1 MTCDWNRF
9 RCYFQQTH
17 MTTTGNNHGKRA
29 TIRGVASA
37 AGVSIATVSR
47 VLNGR
52 PDVAADTREAVLRA
66 VREQGFS
73 TNRNARA
80 LSGGRTGLVGVT
92 IPLVEA
98 AYFGVILSGA
108 SEALYEQDMR
118 IVLCPTLHQH
128 DREVTLLDRL
138 MRGTTDG
145 AVLMLPEESSAELK
159 ALQRDFPVVVVDP
172 RVALEDG
179 IPVVSAAHAA
189 GARAAT
195 EHLLALGHRRI
206 GAITGPPEWIASTDR
221 LNGYH
226 GALAAAGVLPDPDLV
241 EVSDFRNGPVT
252 EAAATA
258 LLDLPDPPTAIFA
271 FNDNVAVGVMRTAIA
286 RGLSIPDDL
295 SVVGFDDSEQAMIVA
310 PALTS
315 VRQPL
320 AEMGRMAV
328 SLLLR
333 LLENQRVDALRIELA
348 TKLVVRESTAP
359 VSVARS
365 GRQTLLDSAD
375 RGPDREI
382 EDLSG
387 RP

>member
-1 MTCDWNRF
+1 MTNTD
-9 RCYFQQTH
+9 
-17 MTTTGNNHGKRA
+17 NNHTKRA

-52 PDVAADTREAVLRA
+52 PDVAPDTREAVLRA

-80 LSGGRTGLVGVT
+80 LSGGRTGLIGVT
-92 IPLVEA
+92 VPLVEA

-128 DREVTLLDRL
+128 EREVTLLDRL

-145 AVLMLPEESSAELK
+145 AVLMLPEESSAELT
-159 ALQRDFPVVVVDP
+159 ALQRDFPFVVVDP
-172 RVALEDG
+172 RVALDEG

-195 EHLLALGHRRI
+195 EHLLSLGHRRI
-206 GAITGPPEWIASTDR
+206 GAITGPPEWIACTER
-221 LNGYH
+221 INGYH
-226 GALAAAGVLPDPDLV
+226 GALAAAGVLPDPALV
-241 EVSDFRNGPVT
+241 AVSDFRNGPVT
-252 EAAATA
+252 AAAA
-258 LLDLPDPPTAIFA
+258 AKLLELPDPPTAIFA
-271 FNDNVAVGVMRTAIA
+271 FNDNVAVGLMRTARE
-286 RGLSIPDDL
+286 RGLRVPEDL
-295 SVVGFDDSEQAMIVA
+295 SVVGFDDSELAEIVV
-310 PALTS
+310 PTLTT

-328 SLLLR
+328 SLLMR
-333 LLENQRVDALRIELA
+333 LLENQRVDALRIQLA

-359 VSVARS
+359 LHVAR
-365 GRQTLLDSAD
+365 
-375 RGPDREI
+375 
-382 EDLSG
+382 
-387 RP
+387 

>member
-1 MTCDWNRF
+1 MAS
-9 RCYFQQTH
+9 QTD
-17 MTTTGNNHGKRA
+17 NHGKRA

-52 PDVAADTREAVLRA
+52 PDVAPETREAVLRA

-80 LSGGRTGLVGVT
+80 LSGGRTGLIGVT

-98 AYFGVILSGA
+98 AYFGAILSGA

-138 MRGTTDG
+138 VRGTTDG
-145 AVLMLPEESSAELK
+145 AVLMLPEESGAELK
-159 ALQRDFPVVVVDP
+159 ALQGQGFPFVVVDP
-172 RVALEDG
+172 RVALDEG
-179 IPVVSAAHAA
+179 IPVVSAAHAT

-195 EHLLALGHRRI
+195 EHLIALGHRRI
-206 GAITGPPEWIASTDR
+206 GAITGPRDWLASTER

-226 GALAAAGVLPDPDLV
+226 GALGAAGILPDPALV
-241 EVSDFRNGPVT
+241 TTSDFRTGPLS
-252 EAAATA
+252 EKAAAA

-271 FNDNVAVGVMRTAIA
+271 FNDNAAISVVHVARA
-286 RGLSIPDDL
+286 RGLRVPEDL
-295 SVVGFDDSEQAMIVA
+295 SVVGFDDSEQAAIVT
-310 PALTS
+310 PPLTT

-320 AEMGRMAV
+320 EELGRMAV

-333 LLENQRVDALRIELA
+333 VLENQRHDALRIELA
-348 TKLVVRESTAP
+348 TKLVVRESTASP
-359 VSVARS
+359 RVAA
-365 GRQTLLDSAD
+365 TA
-375 RGPDREI
+375 
-382 EDLSG
+382 
-387 RP
+387 

>member
-1 MTCDWNRF
+1 MTEIR
-9 RCYFQQTH
+9 H
-17 MTTTGNNHGKRA
+17 HPKRA

-52 PDVAADTREAVLRA
+52 PDVAPNTRDAVLRA

-80 LSGGRTGLVGVT
+80 LSGGRTGLIGVT
-92 IPLVEA
+92 LPLVEA

-118 IVLCPTLHQH
+118 VVLCPTLHQH

-159 ALQRDFPVVVVDP
+159 ALQRDFPFVVVDP
-172 RVALEDG
+172 RVALDEG

-195 EHLLALGHRRI
+195 EHLLSLGHRRI
-206 GAITGPPEWIASTDR
+206 GAITGPPDWIACTER
-221 LNGYH
+221 INGYH
-226 GALAAAGVLPDPDLV
+226 GALAAAGVLPDPVLV
-241 EVSDFRNGPVT
+241 AVSDFRNGPIT
-252 EAAATA
+252 AAAA
-258 LLDLPDPPTAIFA
+258 AKLLDLPDPPTAIFA
-271 FNDNVAVGVMRTAIA
+271 FNDNVAIGVMRAA
-286 RGLSIPDDL
+286 RDRGLRVPEDL
-295 SVVGFDDSEQAMIVA
+295 SVVGFDDSEQAEIVS
-310 PALTS
+310 PTLTT

-333 LLENQRVDALRIELA
+333 LLENQRVDAMRIQLA

-359 VSVARS
+359 LHVPR
-365 GRQTLLDSAD
+365 
-375 RGPDREI
+375 
-382 EDLSG
+382 
-387 RP
+387 

>member
-1 MTCDWNRF
+1 
-9 RCYFQQTH
+9 
-17 MTTTGNNHGKRA
+17 
-29 TIRGVASA
+29 
-37 AGVSIATVSR
+37 
-47 VLNGR
+47 
-52 PDVAADTREAVLRA
+52 
-66 VREQGFS
+66 
-73 TNRNARA
+73 
-80 LSGGRTGLVGVT
+80 
-92 IPLVEA
+92 
-98 AYFGVILSGA
+98 
-108 SEALYEQDMR
+108 MR

-172 RVALEDG
+172 RIALDEG
-179 IPVVSAAHAA
+179 IPVVSSAHAA

-206 GAITGPPEWIASTDR
+206 GAITGPPEWIASTER

-226 GALAAAGVLPDPDLV
+226 GALAAAGVLPDPELV
-241 EVSDFRNGPVT
+241 AVSDFRNGPVT

-295 SVVGFDDSEQAMIVA
+295 SVVGFDDSELARIVA

-333 LLENQRVDALRIELA
+333 LLENQRVDALRVELA
-348 TKLVVRESTAP
+348 TKLVVRDSTAP
-359 VSVARS
+359 VSVAR
-365 GRQTLLDSAD
+365 
-375 RGPDREI
+375 
-382 EDLSG
+382 
-387 RP
+387 

>member
-1 MTCDWNRF
+1 
-9 RCYFQQTH
+9 
-17 MTTTGNNHGKRA
+17 MTTTGNNQGKRA

-52 PDVAADTREAVLRA
+52 PDVAPETRELVLRA

-80 LSGGRTGLVGVT
+80 LSGGRTGLVGV
-92 IPLVEA
+92 IVPRVEA

-145 AVLMLPEESSAELK
+145 AVLMLPEETSAELK
-159 ALQRDFPVVVVDP
+159 ALQRDFPFVVVDP
-172 RVALEDG
+172 RVPLEEG

-195 EHLLALGHRRI
+195 EHLLSLGHRRI
-206 GAITGPPEWIASTDR
+206 GAITGPREWIASTER

-226 GALAAAGVLPDPDLV
+226 GALAAAGVLPDPALV
-241 EVSDFRNGPVT
+241 AESDFRNGRVT
-252 EAAATA
+252 EAAANA

-271 FNDNVAVGVMRTAIA
+271 FNDNVAVGVMRTARA
-286 RGLSIPDDL
+286 RGLRLPEDL
-295 SVVGFDDSEQAMIVA
+295 SVVGFDDSEQAEIVY
-310 PALTS
+310 PALTT

-333 LLENQRVDALRIELA
+333 LLENQRVDALRIQLA

-359 VSVARS
+359 LVVR
-365 GRQTLLDSAD
+365 R
-375 RGPDREI
+375 
-382 EDLSG
+382 
-387 RP
+387 